1 MARLPYVIPELAA
14 SPEVKQ
20 TFAQLPTVLNVFKMM
35 AHAETTFRPLVRL
48 GSAILAQ
55 QKLPAKLREMAIL
68 RVAHLSP
75 CRYEWVQHVS
85 LAMLMGVTRAQ
96 VDAIE
101 RGEIRA
107 SCFDEAERSVLD
119 LATELTQG
127 ARGSEA
133 TFARLRE
140 HFSPQEIV
148 ELILAIGYYMMVVR
162 LIETTGVDIEPP
174 SELTANRVR
183 KRGLE

>member
-1 MARLPYVIPELAA
+1 MARLPYVMPEQAV

-55 QKLPAKLREMAIL
+55 QKLSAKLRELAIL
-68 RVAHLSP
+68 RVANLSP

-85 LAMLMGVTRAQ
+85 LAMLMGVTRLQ

-101 RGEIRA
+101 RDEIHA
-107 SCFDEAERSVLD
+107 PCFDEAERLVLE
-119 LATELTQG
+119 LATELTRG
-127 ARGSEA
+127 VRGSEA
-133 TFARLRE
+133 TFERLRE
-140 HFSPQEIV
+140 RFSPQEIV
-148 ELILAIGYYMMVVR
+148 ELILAVGYYMMVSR
-162 LIETTGVDIEPP
+162 LIETTGVEIEPP
-174 SELTANRVR
+174 SEHVASQARNWRS
-183 KRGLE
+183 K